1 MRRRSE
7 VDPVALERCVR
18 RALPNCTSLQIDRTE
33 EGVATLVYRVRCSDA
48 TYYLRVADTVDE
60 SFESE
65 ARAHA
70 LLRER
75 GVRVPEVVYLERRDE
90 DLERPVMMTTEI
102 AGRDVRHAAN
112 DRELSAVV
120 RDAGRQLAILNSVA
134 VEGFGWIR
142 RGGSQ
147 HPQLT
152 APHPTYRSF
161 VLEHLERDLTQLAAP
176 GLLTTP
182 EIARV
187 REALEAWRSDLDVD
201 RAHLAH
207 GDFDVTAV
215 FADDGCFSGIIDLG
229 EIRGAHELYDLGH
242 FCVHDGEYVPTPLLP
257 LLVEGYAD
265 VRPLSTTSLAS
276 IQFHGLLIALHA
288 LARSSDRSSDRYPKH
303 LLTAT
308 RGCLSALSD

>member
-33 EGVATLVYRVRCSDA
+33 EGVSTLVYHVRCSDA
-48 TYYLRVADTVDE
+48 AYYLRVAYTADE
-60 SFESE
+60 SFEPE
-65 ARAHA
+65 ARAHE

-75 GVRVPEVVYLERRDE
+75 GVRVPEVVYLDGRDA

-102 AGRDVRHAAN
+102 KGRDVRYGVK
-112 DRELSAVV
+112 DQKLSAVI
-120 RDAGRQLAILNSVA
+120 RDAGRQLAIVNSIS

-147 HPQLT
+147 QAQLT
-152 APHPTYRSF
+152 APHPTYGSF
-161 VLEHLERDLTQLAAP
+161 VLEHLERDLQQLAAL
-176 GLLTTP
+176 GLLTAP
-182 EIARV
+182 EIASV

-201 RAHLAH
+201 QAHLAH

-215 FADDGCFSGIIDLG
+215 FAEERRFSGIIDLG
-229 EIRGAHELYDLGH
+229 EMRGAHELYDLGH
-242 FCVHDGEYVPTPLLP
+242 FCVHDREHVPTPLLP
-257 LLVEGYAD
+257 FLVEGYAD
-265 VRPLSTTSLAS
+265 VRPLPTRALAS
-276 IQFHGLLIALHA
+276 IHLHGLLIALRA
-288 LARSSDRSSDRYPKH
+288 LARSVDRSPSPYPKH